1 VLTFWRNIL
10 LVIVRR
16 EIRRKKNKM
25 KWKKI
30 VEEKGERCDL
40 KVHYRIYTSSPHI
53 PLLSQVNPVHAPHPT
68 Y

>member
-1 VLTFWRNIL
+1 
-10 LVIVRR
+10 
-16 EIRRKKNKM
+16 M

-40 KVHYRIYTSSPHI
+40 KVHYRIYKSSPYI
-53 PLLSQVNPVHAPHPT
+53 PLLIQVNPVHAPHPT